1 MQRKALE
8 GLPPT
13 FSYSQAR
20 QLGLSDYRLYALR
33 DAGLVEVLGRG
44 LYRRA
49 DAAPTELDLVE
60 IAHRAPEATLCLTSA
75 LAQHD
80 LTDLIPSSID
90 IALPR
95 GRRRPH
101 VQAPVTWHAFA
112 AASFEIDRDQLRL
125 DDQISIGI
133 TDRPAAS
140 SMLSGWPPGRIRP
153 GYHRVTPMAAPPR
166 RTAVH
171 PIADGAGIP
180 LRRTS
185 HPSGVGSPVVN
196 GTRPTRSSS
205 AGSAYLNLRKLARGS
220 GRPTDELHQLYAL
233 EGFPARLAQS
243 PYADQLILKGGVLLA
258 AYNARRPTRDID
270 FHARRLPGDG
280 DTVLE
285 LVRRVARLP
294 ANDGLTFD
302 VDGAIAE
309 TIRDEEPYAGV
320 RVTMTAQLATARLRF
335 HVDINVGDPVI
346 LSHSRSS
353 CYSCW
358 VGRSS
363 FRLSA
368 ADGARREDRDRG
380 STWQRTHDGATTLIS
395 ISSPTVTRWTQIS
408 SLRRS

>member
-133 TDRPAAS
+133 YGPTRCIIDAFRLRHQEGSDLAIIALRRWLP
-140 SMLSGWPPGRIRP
+140 RP
-153 GYHRVTPMAAPPR
+153 GAQPSTLLQMAQAFPS
-166 RTAVH
+166 AV
-171 PIADGAGIP
+171 PAIRA
-180 LRRTS
+180 
-185 HPSGVGSPVVN
+185 
-196 GTRPTRSSS
+196 
-205 AGSAYLNLRKLARGS
+205 
-220 GRPTDELHQLYAL
+220 AL
-233 EGFPARLAQS
+233 E
-243 PYADQLILKGGVLLA
+243 VLL
-258 AYNARRPTRDID
+258 
-270 FHARRLPGDG
+270 
-280 DTVLE
+280 
-285 LVRRVARLP
+285 
-294 ANDGLTFD
+294 
-302 VDGAIAE
+302 
-309 TIRDEEPYAGV
+309 
-320 RVTMTAQLATARLRF
+320 
-335 HVDINVGDPVI
+335 
-346 LSHSRSS
+346 
-353 CYSCW
+353 
-358 VGRSS
+358 
-363 FRLSA
+363 
-368 ADGARREDRDRG
+368 
-380 STWQRTHDGATTLIS
+380 
-395 ISSPTVTRWTQIS
+395 
-408 SLRRS
+408 